1 MNAVEIN
8 YRVPGRIDGH
18 RPGAHPSKGTGEGFV
33 FRHLAPFLARPD
45 PRRLDLRAS
54 LADPFGGL
62 KVRIQ
67 EQPATLKIY
76 ALLDL
81 SGSMAFRGEFPKPVV
96 MADFIEA
103 LATSAHKNGDRLG
116 VFSAAERLLPEFCL
130 GPTRWPES
138 ARLMAGRL
146 RAALPRGVGC
156 RGMLTAVRR
165 LPARTCLVFL
175 ISDFHMP
182 LSQIREL
189 LAGLSGHCVIP
200 VVIWDD
206 GEKIPSAPGIAR
218 LVDAEEGGERLLLIR
233 SGLRE
238 RLAQNLNQ
246 RRERLG
252 EVFRQQ
258 GYRPLIL
265 DRGFSAATINRY
277 FHEFH

>member
-8 YRVPGRIDGH
+8 YRLPGRIDGH
-18 RPGAHPSKGTGEGFV
+18 RPGAHPAKSNGEGCL

-62 KVRIQ
+62 KVRIR
-67 EQPATLKIY
+67 EQPATLKIF

-81 SGSMAFRGEFPKPVV
+81 SGSMAFRGEFPKPAV

-103 LATSAHKNGDRLG
+103 LATSAHKNGDGLG
-116 VFSAAERLLPEFCL
+116 IFGAAGRLLPEFCC

-138 ARLMAGRL
+138 ARLMAERL
-146 RAALPRGVGC
+146 RVVLPRGVGC
-156 RGMLTAVRR
+156 RGMLTAVKR
-165 LPARTCLVFL
+165 LPTQACLVFL

-182 LSQIREL
+182 LSQIREI
-189 LAGLSGHCVIP
+189 LAGLSAHWVIP
-200 VVIWDD
+200 VVIWDE
-206 GEKIPSAPGIAR
+206 GEKIPSVPGIAR

-233 SGLRE
+233 PGLRD
-238 RLAQNLNQ
+238 RLTHNLNQ
-246 RRERLG
+246 RKERLT

-265 DRGFSAATINRY
+265 DRGFNAATINRY
-277 FHEFH
+277 FHEFY